1 MVEGK
6 TNAFKH
12 SDYILRGVFLTAVK
26 EVFLMLSF
34 SLLAVVSEQTT
45 NIVTWVAIGCIAL
58 LAIGLACMSIFIKK
72 YSTHE
77 IAYAGICLA
86 LSFALSFIK
95 VSPVQFGGSITLAS
109 FVPLLIYS
117 YKFGPVK
124 GTLAGIMLGL
134 FNFISDPFILTPLT
148 FFLDFV
154 FAFASIGLMGF
165 APKFGKLSLTAKV
178 TIGTVLVY
186 VARFIFHL
194 ISGFIYFMEN
204 SIWVDL
210 PTPNMFVYSFIY
222 QCVYLP
228 ADCVICA
235 LVLFAISKAHVLDRL
250 LKMMDAKQKSANAE
264 IKEET
269 APTEQPAAAQAVKE
283 TAADSQTAE

>member
-1 MVEGK
+1 
-6 TNAFKH
+6 
-12 SDYILRGVFLTAVK
+12 
-26 EVFLMLSF
+26 MLSF
-34 SLLAVVSEQTT
+34 SLLTVVSEQTT
-45 NIVTWVAIGCIAL
+45 GIVKWVAIGCIAL
-58 LAIGLACMSIFIKK
+58 LAIGLALSCIFIKK
-72 YSTHE
+72 YTTQE
-77 IAYAGICLA
+77 IAYAGVCLA

-117 YKFGPVK
+117 YKYGAVK
-124 GTLAGIMLGL
+124 GTLAGVMLGL

-148 FFLDFV
+148 FFLDYV

-165 APKFGKLSLTAKV
+165 APKFGKLPLAAKV

-186 VARFIFHL
+186 IARFIFHL
-194 ISGFIYFMEN
+194 LSGFIYFAEN

-228 ADCVICA
+228 ADCAICA
-235 LVLFAISKAHVLDRL
+235 AVLFITAKTKALDRL
-250 LKMMDAKQKSANAE
+250 LQMMDGKKKSTA
-264 IKEET
+264 
-269 APTEQPAAAQAVKE
+269 APTEEPV
-283 TAADSQTAE
+283 AEQSTTNEQ

>member
-1 MVEGK
+1 M
-6 TNAFKH
+6 FH
-12 SDYILRGVFLTAVK
+12 FSLLTAVSQK
-26 EVFLMLSF
+26 ATE
-34 SLLAVVSEQTT
+34 
-45 NIVTWVAIGCIAL
+45 IVTWVSIGCIAA
-58 LAIGLACMSIFIKK
+58 LAIVLTLVCIFVKK

-95 VSPVQFGGSITLAS
+95 VTPVEFGGSITLAS
-109 FVPLLIYS
+109 FVPLLVYA

-124 GTLAGIMLGL
+124 GMLAGIMLGL
-134 FNFISDPFILTPLT
+134 FNFISGPYILTPLT
-148 FFLDFV
+148 FLLDYV
-154 FAFASIGLMGF
+154 LAFASIGLMGF

-194 ISGFIYFMEN
+194 VSGFIYFAEN

-228 ADCVICA
+228 ADCVICIV
-235 LVLFAISKAHVLDRL
+235 VLFATAKTKALDRL
-250 LKMMDAKQKSANAE
+250 LSMMGTKRKKVADEN
-264 IKEET
+264 
-269 APTEQPAAAQAVKE
+269 TEN
-283 TAADSQTAE
+283 